1 VVRELQRA
9 GFEAF
14 ALEGG
19 YDAWTAL
26 YDVTPKP
33 APLVAN

>member
-1 VVRELQRA
+1 MVRELRRA

-19 YDAWTAL
+19 YDAWRKMQPVVEQL
-26 YDVTPKP
+26 E
-33 APLVAN
+33 VAAAG